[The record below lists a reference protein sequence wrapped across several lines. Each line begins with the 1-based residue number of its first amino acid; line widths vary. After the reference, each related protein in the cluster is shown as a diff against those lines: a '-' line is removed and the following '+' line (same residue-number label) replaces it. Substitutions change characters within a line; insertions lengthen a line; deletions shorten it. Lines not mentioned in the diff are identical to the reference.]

1 MWSFSEIH
9 LFLSRA
15 RRAEATL
22 HPSFKAFNMG
32 DLVKISSH
40 LVCVP
45 SLDQQL
51 LATAN
56 GLEHLLVILFLPDD
70 RLLVAEVLPL
80 VSNLLLEDVV
90 LSEASQFLLEHE
102 LVVLISHELL
112 NLGLTLLQFQHDL
125 SVTGFNRL
133 IVVTLAIL
141 TEVKRLLAS
150 VLCIVVE
157 AFLLVIVLPHRCCS
171 DLGLF
176 LGPFDFVRHE
186 RVFLCT
192 EH

>member
-1 MWSFSEIH
+1 MS
-9 LFLSRA
+9 
-15 RRAEATL
+15 
-22 HPSFKAFNMG
+22 N
-32 DLVKISSH
+32 LVKIASH
-40 LVCVP
+40 LVCMS

-56 GLEHLLVILFLPDD
+56 GLKYLLIILFLPDD
-70 RLLVAEVLPL
+70 RLLVAEILSLLPDLLFVDIVLP
-80 VSNLLLEDVV
+80 
-90 LSEASQFLLEHE
+90 EASEFLLEHKLMV
-102 LVVLISHELL
+102 LVFHVLL
-112 NLGLTLLQFQHDL
+112 NLGLTLFQFIHDL
-125 SVTGFNRL
+125 PVTDFNRL
-133 IVVTLAIL
+133 IVVTLAIF

-150 VLCIVVE
+150 VLSIVVE